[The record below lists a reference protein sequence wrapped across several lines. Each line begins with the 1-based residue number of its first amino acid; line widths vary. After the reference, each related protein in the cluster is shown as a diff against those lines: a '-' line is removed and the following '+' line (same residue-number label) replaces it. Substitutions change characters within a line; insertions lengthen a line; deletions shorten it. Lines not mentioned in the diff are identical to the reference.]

1 MRLRL
6 LLGLALILCV
16 GQVQAQEYP
25 GYVEL
30 KSFTTNF
37 GQVQSGPLRFV
48 KAEVTL
54 QVAENGS
61 RLDVDKHLP
70 HIRNE
75 LVFLFL
81 EQGERDLST
90 IESQSLLAQKA
101 LNSVQRLLIEET
113 GAPQVSDLFFTSL
126 VAQ

>member
-6 LLGLALILCV
+6 LLALTLILCV

-30 KSFTTNF
+30 KPFTTNF